1 AVVKVVPPLA
11 VGRDQCTVHALPSRR
26 TIVLPDP
33 VLSANGG
40 RWPYSLKRDVRTV
53 VCWMTTVAAESRAP
67 VELTA
72 GVPAIDTR
80 QRPFAADQ
88 VKRNPPPRYPTHPH
102 RV

>member
-1 AVVKVVPPLA
+1 TPHRTRPDQDVNRWPDAGVKVVPPLA

-67 VELTA
+67 FELTA
-72 GVPAIDTR
+72 GGSGHAH
-80 QRPFAADQ
+80 
-88 VKRNPPPRYPTHPH
+88 PPPTPCP
-102 RV
+102 